1 MGGVDGLGDEVRLL
15 VDVEYAVEE
24 ADRRVGEGERDPPVN
39 EHVFRDRARP
49 PLVEMIAFVDKMR
62 GRFGVELVC
71 RVLRQAE
78 VGFLTARG
86 YRATKARSASARQ
99 QRDELSLEALLN
111 ATSSTVE
118 FDLDLSRK
126 TIVLT
131 LR

>member
-1 MGGVDGLGDEVRLL
+1 
-15 VDVEYAVEE
+15 
-24 ADRRVGEGERDPPVN
+24 
-39 EHVFRDRARP
+39 
-49 PLVEMIAFVDKMR
+49 MIAFVDKMR